1 MIFLNK
7 IEHHEYSKAT
17 WQKIHIYLK
26 SGQVGP
32 NACYHFFSQKQIIRI
47 FEFFVYK

>member
-32 NACYHFFSQKQIIRI
+32 NGDKNNLLPLFFSKTDH
-47 FEFFVYK
+47 